1 MKKSTL
7 LASFLVLVGSVPGFA
22 QTQPARPVVVNPR
35 VEYLT
40 NPAGLEMSQPR
51 LSWEITS
58 TARAVMQTRYRILVA
73 DDWSKLV
80 LNTGNIWDS
89 KEVNS
94 EQSQLV
100 PYGGAPLKAGQTYYW
115 KVMVWDNQGQLSDY
129 SRDTARF
136 TMGLL
141 QPADWSN
148 AQWIGYDEL
157 DAAKRYVP
165 GVHAPGASKEYKSVI
180 SGNHVLPLLRKSF
193 TVSKPVKKA
202 TAFITGLGQYE
213 LHINGVKI
221 GDQFMSPG
229 WTNYDKR
236 VLYDVL
242 DVTSQVTNGSNAIG
256 VMLGNGFYNIPNERY
271 RKALLAY
278 GNPKMIMKLLIEY
291 ADGTK
296 SEVISDNS
304 WKTAPGPITF
314 SSIYAGEEYNA
325 TLEQDGWDKATFNDG
340 AWKAAVAVKAPA
352 GKLVAETGTPVKV
365 MATFAP
371 QTCEKNSDTTVLF
384 DFGQNASGI
393 IKITVRGQKGQV
405 IRIFPAELLG
415 EEKRVNQKNSG
426 KPYCYSY
433 TCKGTGDEE
442 WTPRFSY
449 YGFRY
454 AEVSYAAP
462 DSIKSKKLTAVIKDI
477 KMLHTRNSA
486 QQIGKF
492 DSREDLMNESYALI
506 DWAVRSNMQ
515 SVLSDCPHREKLGW
529 LEQSYLMGESIHFN
543 YDIYSLYKK
552 IVADMMAD
560 QTTDGLVPDIAPEY
574 VLFDGGFRD
583 SPEWGSASVILP
595 YLIYQWYGDK
605 TVMQEA
611 WPMMTKYVAYLK
623 SKASGNILSHGLGDW
638 YDLGPK
644 FPGLAQLT
652 PKELTATAIYY
663 YDIDLLSKMAKLMG
677 KSADA
682 TQYASLAAD
691 VKKAFNAKFY
701 DAASHKYSTGS
712 QTAMAM
718 PLAVGLVEDA
728 NKAAVL
734 DQLKTDIITKES
746 ALTAGDIGFHFLVDA
761 LTKNGSAQ
769 MVYDMNS
776 DNKVPGYGYQLAK
789 GATALTESW
798 AALPEVSN
806 NHLMLGHLMQW
817 FFDGAGGI
825 HQEDTS
831 VAYKNII
838 INPEP
843 ILGLDKGSVSFNS
856 PYGRIYSE
864 WDHQYVFHVFTIQI
878 PANTTATVY
887 LPTPPN
893 SNIMESNSPLNLHKE
908 IKVLGYEKGR
918 QIFKLGSG
926 KYKFIVKKGGQ

>member
-7 LASFLVLVGSVPGFA
+7 LASFLVLVGSVPAFA
-22 QTQPARPVVVNPR
+22 QPAKPVVVSPR
-35 VEYLT
+35 VENLT
-40 NPAGLEMSQPR
+40 NPAGLEMLQPR
-51 LSWEITS
+51 LSWQITS

-80 LNTGNIWDS
+80 TNTGNIWDS

-94 EQSQLV
+94 QQSLLV

-115 KVMVWDNQGQLSDY
+115 KVMVWDNQGSMSDWC
-129 SRDTARF
+129 SDTAKF
-136 TMGLL
+136 QMGLL
-141 QPADWSN
+141 QPADWNN

-157 DAAKRYVP
+157 DPAKRYVP
-165 GVHAPGASKEYKSVI
+165 GIHAPGANKEYKSVE

-193 TVSKPVKKA
+193 TVNKPVKRA

-221 GDQFMSPG
+221 GDHFMSPG

-242 DVTSQVTNGSNAIG
+242 DVTSQVTNGNNAIG

-278 GNPKMIMKLLIEY
+278 GNPKMIMKLLVEY
-291 ADGTK
+291 TDGTK
-296 SEVISDNS
+296 QEVISDNS
-304 WKTAPGPITF
+304 WKTSPSPITF

-325 TLEQDGWDKATFNDG
+325 TLEQDGWDKAAFNDG
-340 AWKAAVAVKAPA
+340 SWKAAVSVKAPT

-365 MATFAP
+365 MATFTP
-371 QTCEKNSDTTVLF
+371 QKCEKNSDTTVLY

-393 IKITVRGQKGQV
+393 VKITVHGQKGEV
-405 IRIFPAELLG
+405 IRIFPGELLT
-415 EEKRVNQKNSG
+415 EDKRINQKNSG
-426 KPYCYSY
+426 RPYFYSY
-433 TCKGTGDEE
+433 VCKGTGDEV
-442 WTPRFSY
+442 WMPRFSY

-454 AEVSYAAP
+454 AEVSHAAP
-462 DSIKSKKLTAVIKDI
+462 DSLKAKKLPVVITDI
-477 KMLHTRNSA
+477 AMLHTRNSA
-486 QQIGKF
+486 PQIGKF
-492 DSREDLMNESYALI
+492 DSRDDLMNETYSLI
-506 DWAVRSNMQ
+506 DWAIRSNMQ

-529 LEQSYLMGESIHFN
+529 LEQTYLMGESIHFN

-560 QTTDGLVPDIAPEY
+560 QTPDGLVPDIAPEF

-623 SKASGNILSHGLGDW
+623 SKASDNILSHGLGDW

-644 FPGLAQLT
+644 FPGIAQLT

-663 YDIDLLSKMAKLMG
+663 YDIDLLTKMAKLMG

-682 TQYASLAAD
+682 SQYAALGAD
-691 VKKAFNAKFY
+691 VKKSFNAKFY
-701 DAASHKYSTGS
+701 DAATKKYSTGS

-728 NKAAVL
+728 NKAGVL
-734 DQLKTDIITKES
+734 DALKTDIITNES

-776 DNKVPGYGYQLAK
+776 DNKVPGYGFQIAK

-806 NHLMLGHLMQW
+806 DHLMLGHLMQW
-817 FFDGAGGI
+817 FFDGVGGI

-864 WDHQYVFHVFTIQI
+864 WDAQYVFHVFTIQI
-878 PANTTATVY
+878 PPNTTATVY

-893 SNIMESNSPLNLHKE
+893 SNIMESNSPLALHKE
-908 IKVLGYEKGR
+908 IKSLGYDKGR
-918 QIFKLGSG
+918 SIFKLGSG
-926 KYKFIVKKGGQ
+926 KYKFIIKKGA

>member
-7 LASFLVLVGSVPGFA
+7 VASLLVLVGSVPGFA
-22 QTQPARPVVVNPR
+22 QTTPARPVVVNPR
-35 VEYLT
+35 VENLT

-58 TARAVMQTRYRILVA
+58 TARAVMQTKYRILVA

-89 KEVNS
+89 KEVAS
-94 EQSQLV
+94 EQSLLV

-115 KVMVWDNQGQLSDY
+115 KVMVWDNQGQLSEY
-129 SRDTARF
+129 TRDTARF
-136 TMGLL
+136 TMGLM

-165 GVHAPGASKEYKSVI
+165 GVHAPGANKEYKSVV

-193 TVSKPVKKA
+193 NVNKPVKKA

-242 DVTSQVTNGSNAIG
+242 DVTSQVANGDNAIG

-291 ADGTK
+291 ADGSK

-304 WKTAPGPITF
+304 WKTAPSPITF

-325 TLEQDGWDKATFNDG
+325 TLEQDGWDKAAFNDG
-340 AWKAAVAVKAPA
+340 SWKAAIAVKAPA

-365 MATFAP
+365 MQTFAP

-405 IRIFPAELLG
+405 VRIFPAELLG
-415 EEKRVNQKNSG
+415 EEKRINQKNSG
-426 KPYCYSY
+426 KPYFYSY

-486 QQIGKF
+486 PQIGKF
-492 DSREDLMNESYALI
+492 DSREDLMNDTYSLI
-506 DWAVRSNMQ
+506 DWAIRSNMQ

-552 IVADMMAD
+552 IIADMMAD

-583 SPEWGSASVILP
+583 SPEWGSAAVILP

-644 FPGLAQLT
+644 FPGVAQLT

-663 YDIDLLSKMAKLMG
+663 YDIDLLTKMAKLMG

-691 VKKAFNAKFY
+691 VKKSFNAKFY

-712 QTAMAM
+712 QTAMSM

-734 DQLKTDIITKES
+734 DQLKTDIITNES

-769 MVYDMNS
+769 FVYDMNS
-776 DNKVPGYGYQLAK
+776 DEKVPGYGYQLKK

-806 NHLMLGHLMQW
+806 DHLMLGHLMQW
-817 FFDGAGGI
+817 FYDGVGGI

-843 ILGLDKGSVSFNS
+843 IMGLEKGSVSFNS

-864 WDHQYVFHVFTIQI
+864 WDHQYVFHVFTIQV
-878 PANTTATVY
+878 PPNTTATIY
-887 LPTPPN
+887 LPTPPMA
-893 SNIMESNSPLNLHKE
+893 NIMESNSPMNLHKE
-908 IKVLGYEKGR
+908 IKLVGYEKGR
-918 QIFKLGSG
+918 TIFKVGSG
-926 KYKFIVKKGGQ
+926 KYKFIIKKG

>member
-7 LASFLVLVGSVPGFA
+7 ITSFLVLVGIVPVFS
-22 QTQPARPVVVNPR
+22 QTAKPVVVNPR
-35 VEYLT
+35 VENLT
-40 NPAGLEMSQPR
+40 NPAGIETLQPR
-51 LSWEITS
+51 LSWQITS
-58 TARAVMQTRYRILVA
+58 TGRSVMQTRYRILVA
-73 DDWSKLV
+73 DDPSKLT
-80 LNTGNIWDS
+80 LATGNMWDT

-94 EQSQLV
+94 EQSLWV
-100 PYGGAPLKAGQTYYW
+100 PYAGKPLQAGQTYYW
-115 KVMVWDNQGQLSDY
+115 KVMVWDNQGGMSEW
-129 SRDTARF
+129 SSDTARF
-136 TMGLL
+136 QMGLM

-165 GVHAPGASKEYKSVI
+165 GIHMPGNSKEYKSIV
-180 SGNHVLPLLRKSF
+180 SGNHVLPLLRKNF
-193 TVSKPVKKA
+193 AVSKPVKKA

-213 LHINGVKI
+213 LHINGVKA
-221 GDQFMSPG
+221 GDQFLSPG

-236 VLYDVL
+236 VLYNVL
-242 DVTSQVTNGSNAIG
+242 DVTSQVTNGNNAIG
-256 VMLGNGFYNIPNERY
+256 VMLGNGFFNVPNERY
-271 RKALLAY
+271 RKTLLAY
-278 GNPKMIMKLLIEY
+278 GNPKLIMKLVVEY
-291 ADGTK
+291 TDGTK

-314 SSIYAGEEYNA
+314 SSIYSGEDYNA

-340 AWKAAVAVKAPA
+340 AWKAAVVVKAPA
-352 GKLVAETGTPVKV
+352 GKLVAETGAPVKV
-365 MATFAP
+365 MTTFAP
-371 QTCEKNSDTTVLF
+371 QTCAKNSDTTVLF

-405 IRIFPAELLG
+405 IRIHPAELLTQ
-415 EEKRVNQKNSG
+415 EKRVNQKNSG
-426 KPYCYSY
+426 KPYYYSY

-462 DSIKSKKLTAVIKDI
+462 DTIKGKKLTAVITDI
-477 KMLHTRNSA
+477 KMLHTRNAA

-492 DSREDLMNESYALI
+492 ECRDDLYNETYALI
-506 DWAVRSNMQ
+506 DWAIKSNMQ

-529 LEQSYLMGESIHFN
+529 LEQTYLMGESIHFN
-543 YDIYSLYKK
+543 YDIYALYKK

-560 QTTDGLVPDIAPEY
+560 QVADGLVPAIAPEY
-574 VLFDGGFRD
+574 VLFDKDTKDFRD

-595 YLIYQWYGDK
+595 WLIYQWYGDK

-611 WPMMTKYVAYLK
+611 WPMMTKYAAYLK
-623 SKASGNILSHGLGDW
+623 SKSNGNILSHGLGDW
-638 YDLGPK
+638 YDLGPNP
-644 FPGLAQLT
+644 PGLSQLT

-663 YDIDLLSKMAKLMG
+663 YDLTLLSKMAKMLG
-677 KSADA
+677 KGAEEN
-682 TQYASLAAD
+682 QYASQAAE

-701 DAASHKYSTGS
+701 NAGSKKYATGS
-712 QTAMAM
+712 QTAMTM

-728 NKAAVL
+728 NKAGIIDA
-734 DQLKTDIITKES
+734 LKTDIIANES
-746 ALTAGDIGFHFLVDA
+746 ALTAGDIGFHFLVDG
-761 LTKNGSAQ
+761 LTKNGNAQ
-769 MVYDMNS
+769 MIYDMTS
-776 DNKVPGYGYQLAK
+776 DRKTPGYGFQLDK

-825 HQEDTS
+825 KQEDTS
-831 VAYKNII
+831 VAYKNFII
-838 INPEP
+838 APEP
-843 ILGLDKGSVSFNS
+843 ILGLDKGNVYFNS

-864 WDHQYVFHVFTIQI
+864 WDHQYSFHVFTIQI
-878 PANTTATVY
+878 PVNTTATVY

-893 SNIMESNSPLNLHKE
+893 KTILESNTPLAMHRE
-908 IKVLGYEKGR
+908 IKPLGYMNGR
-918 QIFKLGSG
+918 QVFKLGSG
-926 KYKFIVKKGGQ
+926 KYKFIIR

>member
-7 LASFLVLVGSVPGFA
+7 ITSFLLLAGIAPVAA
-22 QTQPARPVVVNPR
+22 QTPMPRPVVVSPR
-35 VEYLT
+35 VENLT
-40 NPAGLEMSQPR
+40 NPAGIETLQPR
-51 LSWEITS
+51 LSWQITS
-58 TARAVMQTRYRILVA
+58 TGRAIMQAKYRILVA
-73 DDWSKLV
+73 DDQSKLN
-80 LNTGNIWDS
+80 LATGNMWDTQI
-89 KEVNS
+89 VPG
-94 EQSQLV
+94 EQSLWI
-100 PYGGAPLKAGQTYYW
+100 PYGGKPLQAGQTYYW
-115 KVMVWDNQGQLSDY
+115 KVQVWDNAGQMSEW
-129 SRDTARF
+129 SSDTAKF
-136 TMGLL
+136 TIGLV
-141 QPADWSN
+141 QPADWNN

-165 GVHAPGASKEYKSVI
+165 GVHAPGSSKEYKSVV
-180 SGNHVLPLLRKSF
+180 SGNHVLPLLRKNFS
-193 TVSKPVKKA
+193 VSKPVKKA

-213 LHINGVKI
+213 LHINGTKI
-221 GDQFMSPG
+221 GDQFMAPG

-236 VLYDVL
+236 VLYNVL
-242 DVTSQVTNGSNAIG
+242 DVTKELANGNNAIG
-256 VMLGNGFYNIPNERY
+256 VMLGNGFYNVPNERY
-271 RKALLAY
+271 RKTLLAY
-278 GNPKMIMKLLIEY
+278 GNPKMIMKLLVEY
-291 ADGTK
+291 TDGTK
-296 SEVISDNS
+296 EQIISDNS
-304 WKTAPGPITF
+304 WKTAPSPITF

-325 TLEQDGWDKATFNDG
+325 TLEQDGWDKAGFNDG
-340 AWKAAVAVKAPA
+340 AWKAAVVVKAPT
-352 GKLVAETGTPVKV
+352 GKLVAETETPVKV
-365 MATFAP
+365 MATIDA
-371 QTCEKNSDTTVLF
+371 QKTEKNSDTTVLV

-393 IKITVRGQKGQV
+393 VRIKLRGEKGQV
-405 IRIFPAELLG
+405 VRIFPAELVN

-426 KPYCYSY
+426 KPYFYSY
-433 TCKGTGDEE
+433 TLKGTGEE
-442 WTPRFSY
+442 VWEPRFSY

-454 AEVSYAAP
+454 AEVSNAAP
-462 DSIKSKKLTAVIKDI
+462 DTIKGKKLKAVITEI

-492 DSREDLMNESYALI
+492 ESREDLMNETYTLI
-506 DWAVRSNMQ
+506 DWAIRSNMQ

-560 QTTDGLVPDIAPEY
+560 QTSAGLVPSIAPEF
-574 VLFDGGFRD
+574 VRFDGGFYD

-623 SKASGNILSHGLGDW
+623 SKANGHILSHGLGDW
-638 YDLGPK
+638 YDLGPN

-663 YDIDLLSKMAKLMG
+663 YDLDLLSKMAKLLG
-677 KSADA
+677 KTGDVG
-682 TQYASLAAD
+682 TYTTWAAD

-701 DAASHKYSTGS
+701 DAATKKYATGS
-712 QTAMAM
+712 QTAMSM

-728 NKAAVL
+728 NKAGVL
-734 DQLKTDIITKES
+734 DALKTDIITNES

-776 DNKVPGYGYQLAK
+776 DDKVPGYGFQLKK

-798 AALPEVSN
+798 AALTEVSN

-817 FFDGAGGI
+817 FYDGVGGI
-825 HQEDTS
+825 KQEDTS

-838 INPEP
+838 IAPEP

-864 WDHQYVFHVFTIQI
+864 WDHQYSYRVFTFQI
-878 PANTTATVY
+878 PVNTTATIL

-893 SNIMESNSPLNLHKE
+893 KNIMESNQLLSMRKE
-908 IKVLGYEKGR
+908 IKSLGYINGR
-918 QIFKLGSG
+918 QVFKLGSG
-926 KYKFIVKKGGQ
+926 KYKFIIK

>member
-1 MKKSTL
+1 MKKSILITSL
-7 LASFLVLVGSVPGFA
+7 FVLVGIVPVFA
-22 QTQPARPVVVNPR
+22 QTAKPVVVNLR
-35 VEYLT
+35 VENIA
-40 NPAGLEMSQPR
+40 NPAGLETMQPR
-51 LSWEITS
+51 LSWQITS
-58 TARAVMQTRYRILVA
+58 TGRGVMQTRYRILVA
-73 DDWSKLV
+73 DDPAKLV
-80 LNTGNIWDS
+80 LATGNIWDT

-94 EQSQLV
+94 EQSQWI
-100 PYGGAPLKAGQTYYW
+100 PYAGKPLQAGQSYYW
-115 KVMVWDNQGQLSDY
+115 KVMVWDNQGGMSEW
-129 SRDTARF
+129 SRDTANF
-136 TMGLL
+136 QIGLI
-141 QPADWSN
+141 QAADWSN

-165 GVHAPGASKEYKSVI
+165 GIHDPMVGKDYKAVV

-193 TVSKPVKKA
+193 AVNKPVRKA
-202 TAFITGLGQYE
+202 TAFVTGLGQYE

-221 GDQFMSPG
+221 GDQFLSPG

-236 VLYDVL
+236 VLYNVL
-242 DVTSQVTNGSNAIG
+242 DVTSQVTNGNNAIG
-256 VMLGNGFYNIPNERY
+256 VMLGNGFYNVPNERY
-271 RKALLAY
+271 RKTLLAY
-278 GNPKMIMKLLIEY
+278 GNPKMIMKLVVEY
-291 ADGTK
+291 TDGTK

-304 WKTAPGPITF
+304 WKTAPSPITF

-325 TLEQDGWDKATFNDG
+325 TLEQDGWDKATFSDG
-340 AWKAAVAVKAPA
+340 AWKAAVVVKAPT

-365 MATFAP
+365 MATIAP
-371 QTCEKNSDTTVLF
+371 QKCDKNSDTTVLF

-405 IRIFPAELLG
+405 IRIYPAELISK
-415 EEKRVNQKNSG
+415 EEKRINQKNSG
-426 KPYCYSY
+426 KPYFYSY
-433 TCKGTGDEE
+433 TCKGTGDET

-462 DSIKSKKLTAVIKDI
+462 DTIKGKKLTAVITDI
-477 KMLHTRNSA
+477 KMLHTSNSA
-486 QQIGKF
+486 QKIGKF
-492 DSREDLMNESYALI
+492 ESREDLMNDTYSLI
-506 DWAVRSNMQ
+506 DWAIKSNMQ

-560 QTTDGLVPDIAPEY
+560 QTTDGLVPSIAPEY
-574 VLFDGGFRD
+574 VKFDGDFRD

-595 YLIYQWYGDK
+595 WLIYQWYGDK
-605 TVMQEA
+605 TVIQEA
-611 WPMMTKYVAYLK
+611 WPMMTTYVAYLK
-623 SKASGNILSHGLGDW
+623 TKASGNLLTYGLGDW

-663 YDIDLLSKMAKLMG
+663 YDLDLLTKMAKLMG
-677 KSADA
+677 KSAEA
-682 TQYASLAAD
+682 TQFAGLAGD

-701 DAASHKYSTGS
+701 DAATKKYATGS

-718 PLAVGLVEDA
+718 PLAVGLVDDA
-728 NKAAVL
+728 NKAGVL
-734 DQLKTDIITKES
+734 DALKTDIIANES
-746 ALTAGDIGFHFLVDA
+746 ALTAGDIGFHFLVEA

-769 MVYDMNS
+769 TVYDMTS
-776 DNKVPGYGYQLAK
+776 DNKVPGYGFQIAK

-798 AALPEVSN
+798 AALEEVSN

-817 FFDGAGGI
+817 FFDGVGGI
-825 HQEDTS
+825 KQEDTS
-831 VAYKNII
+831 VAYKNFII
-838 INPEP
+838 APEP
-843 ILGLDKGSVSFNS
+843 VLGLDKGNVYFNS

-864 WDHQYVFHVFTIQI
+864 WDHQYSFHVFTIQV
-878 PANTTATVY
+878 PVNTTATIY

-893 SNIMESNSPLNLHKE
+893 KTVLESNTPLAMHRE
-908 IKVLGYEKGR
+908 IKSMGYQNGR
-918 QIFKLGSG
+918 QVFRIGSG
-926 KYKFIVKKGGQ
+926 KYKFIIR